1 MINDN
6 DKIENYELE
15 VVKFT
20 FAKMTG
26 RNIKGMKMIVPAKGK
41 DNAYQVVIIEDV
53 LNKAELEKIIL
64 SMLNQKIGFLR

>member
-1 MINDN
+1 MNW
-6 DKIENYELE
+6 
-15 VVKFT
+15 
-20 FAKMTG
+20 

>member
-15 VVKFT
+15 GVKFT